1 MAKKLVHFSY
11 TTLRG
16 GAATPDDFSGSNG
29 TSWPDLIMFHSGKI
43 VYTGTI
49 VFTEIEHW
57 TIVFTAL
64 DNCLHKHW

>member
-1 MAKKLVHFSY
+1 MNSTYLLSKTNDNLQ
-11 TTLRG
+11 
-16 GAATPDDFSGSNG
+16 
-29 TSWPDLIMFHSGKI
+29 MFFKNQNCSSTMDSGKI

-64 DNCLHKHW
+64 EICLHKHW